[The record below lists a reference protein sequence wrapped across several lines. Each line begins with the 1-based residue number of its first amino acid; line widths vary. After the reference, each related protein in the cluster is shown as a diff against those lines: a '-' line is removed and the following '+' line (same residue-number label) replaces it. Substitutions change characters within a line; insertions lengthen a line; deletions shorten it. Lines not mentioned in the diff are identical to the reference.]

1 MNSEERITRRETEGI
16 TIEVP
21 REASLM
27 KNEESGSDLSVTDA
41 KSEQKMAG
49 QSLTLGR
56 KRQLSMS
63 PLAEKTI
70 IESDCQIPKDSDSIC
85 TIQNCKKRLICAQEM
100 GKTTFERETG
110 NDPKSGQP
118 QTGKE
123 ENKYQDRTES
133 NMAAPSLSNTSDQ
146 SKAKRDSV
154 ASSNLVFDI
163 LNDQNLT
170 EITSLTSTT
179 YPTLVSLYS
188 HSDLSTNFSDSHSDL
203 STNFTTTDQHWLGGD
218 SEISAANSG
227 KTMFNIQKQ
236 TTQAYSAC
244 SGDQFSTSYES
255 IGQKVRWEVAHSPQ
269 VDSSL
274 NPSIKINNSTAY
286 SVSSSVSDNPIRV
299 NGSMTPSDPPVRVDG
314 SVTPSDPPVRVDGSV
329 APSDPPVRVNGS
341 VAPSDPPVRVNG
353 SVIPSDPPVR
363 VDGSVL
369 PSDPPVRI
377 DGSVAP
383 SDPPVRIDGS
393 VTPSDP
399 PVRVDSSVI
408 PSDPPVR
415 VDGSVLPSDPPV
427 RVDGSVTPSDP
438 PVRVDSSVT
447 PSDPPVRVNGSVTSS
462 DPPVRVNGSVTPS
475 DPPVRVDG
483 SVTPSD
489 PPVRVNGSVTPSD
502 PPVRVDGRVPPSD
515 PPVRVDDSVTPS
527 DSTIRDDG
535 NITPS
540 DEILVPHNSAQE
552 KVPNV
557 NPPSPQNK
565 TPTITKPNLRSR
577 QPRPQRYREDP
588 PPPPKRK
595 TFHSTQRAKVLK
607 KKVLKTPPK
616 KCNDCSVRNT
626 GAPATEKPII
636 ANEKATK
643 ETQKKRG
650 RPKKESKSEKHDPT
664 DIHKLLREISDTQS
678 RQICTLIDDK
688 ITDLKSSIGIE
699 IHNVKENV
707 QKNTTAV
714 SNLQSY
720 QKSVDSK
727 VGNLEKDVQKH
738 SNILSNFEHSQSTL
752 VSRIETL
759 DGNLISLNEK
769 TCDLDHKLDSI
780 KQNQESEQ
788 TNRALSEQVLDVE
801 HGLAAHIETIKG
813 NMEEELSGA
822 KQNQIYLENRL
833 MDFTTEIHHQN
844 IEMNAKIQSLKNDY
858 DQLKALSETAS
869 DTFRTTSSFFSN
881 SSSPSV
887 STDTSRENY
896 QTFQNSN
903 PQGSTPP
910 NNGSPDS
917 SFYMYGDTTR
927 TLIVD
932 GIKENAQENLKQI
945 MLRCI
950 NEMGVPITPEDIVN
964 VERIG
969 RFSKNR
975 KWPRPVK
982 IILTDQTIRDQI
994 YIFKRRLR
1002 FSVPFGA
1009 LKINK
1014 EERKDV
1020 RVRAAKIKQAALKAK
1035 SLGHKVEIKADG
1047 RIRIDNVEYNTLTL
1061 SSIPE
1066 RFMTEA
1072 NEIRQPPLN
1081 TRRLSLLQ
1089 KCTTNSGKAIMV
1101 GHSLQKTPLGLAF
1114 YSKNCFLS
1122 NFYRCSF
1129 YFKGESY
1136 TCSEQAYQGVKAKIY
1151 RDEQA
1156 FTDIKKTDSPALMKS
1171 IGGQVQ
1177 TCEHWERMKL
1187 QVMEDILTAKFSQ
1200 IKELY
1205 YSLLNTRPLELIE
1218 ATLDE
1223 FWGAGAI
1230 LGSIALEEGCWVG
1243 QNHLG
1248 KILMK
1253 VRNNLLQA
1261 IEKV

>member
-1 MNSEERITRRETEGI
+1 MV
-16 TIEVP
+16 IE
-21 REASLM
+21 
-27 KNEESGSDLSVTDA
+27 NENDKKRSVNGPGMVISDGKENDDLVTDA
-41 KSEQKMAG
+41 KSFSKMAEEVPAHG
-49 QSLTLGR
+49 MKRGLSLSPALTKTVEELGNSN
-56 KRQLSMS
+56 LNY
-63 PLAEKTI
+63 KT
-70 IESDCQIPKDSDSIC
+70 D
-85 TIQNCKKRLICAQEM
+85 QNSYQYAKKRAFTAQYNR
-100 GKTTFERETG
+100 KTTEEEETG
-110 NDPKSGQP
+110 SDPAGGQH
-118 QTGKE
+118 QTGNNPSE
-123 ENKYQDRTES
+123 EQVRTKT
-133 NMAAPSLSNTSDQ
+133 NMAAPIESERTDQNKLMRDETMAFLMPLFELPTEILELDNSNDNLQILGTDLTRLVTSSKSFSTRETVKKTDNSTYFPTDGGRLETQEFDTITPFTTPNHDSAQIINRSANETSIFPPMTTTQALPGTTAGVPILPGTTATLGAYSGKSITAGQEITTHDYSVDSGDHFNISYVSIGHLLREQCDGTIGRMTTFDRYDNDSSNT
-146 SKAKRDSV
+146 
-154 ASSNLVFDI
+154 
-163 LNDQNLT
+163 
-170 EITSLTSTT
+170 
-179 YPTLVSLYS
+179 
-188 HSDLSTNFSDSHSDL
+188 
-203 STNFTTTDQHWLGGD
+203 
-218 SEISAANSG
+218 ANSG
-227 KTMFNIQKQ
+227 DVNTGIP
-236 TTQAYSAC
+236 SDPPV
-244 SGDQFSTSYES
+244 G
-255 IGQKVRWEVAHSPQ
+255 
-269 VDSSL
+269 VDGSVTPS
-274 NPSIKINNSTAY
+274 NPAVGI
-286 SVSSSVSDNPIRV
+286 D
-299 NGSMTPSDPPVRVDG
+299 GSMPPSDPRVGVDGSLTPSDPPVGVDG
-314 SVTPSDPPVRVDGSV
+314 SVTPSDPPVGVDGSLTPSDPPVGVDGSLTPSDPPVGVDGSLTPSDPPVGVDGSVTPSDPRVGVDGSVTPSDPPVGVDGSVNPSDPPVGVDRSVTPSDPPVGVDNCVAPSDPPVGVDRSVTPSDPPVGVDNCVAPSDPPVRVDGSV
-329 APSDPPVRVNGS
+329 APSDS
-341 VAPSDPPVRVNG
+341 A
-353 SVIPSDPPVR
+353 
-363 VDGSVL
+363 
-369 PSDPPVRI
+369 
-377 DGSVAP
+377 
-383 SDPPVRIDGS
+383 
-393 VTPSDP
+393 
-399 PVRVDSSVI
+399 
-408 PSDPPVR
+408 
-415 VDGSVLPSDPPV
+415 
-427 RVDGSVTPSDP
+427 
-438 PVRVDSSVT
+438 
-447 PSDPPVRVNGSVTSS
+447 
-462 DPPVRVNGSVTPS
+462 
-475 DPPVRVDG
+475 
-483 SVTPSD
+483 
-489 PPVRVNGSVTPSD
+489 
-502 PPVRVDGRVPPSD
+502 
-515 PPVRVDDSVTPS
+515 
-527 DSTIRDDG
+527 IRDDS
-535 NITPS
+535 NMTPS
-540 DEILVPHNSAQE
+540 DEILVPHNSPQE

-595 TFHSTQRAKVLK
+595 TFHLTQRAKVLK

-626 GAPATEKPII
+626 GVPATEKPAV
-636 ANEKATK
+636 ANEKASK
-643 ETQKKRG
+643 ETKKKRG
-650 RPKKESKSEKHDPT
+650 RPKKQSKNEEHDPT
-664 DIHKLLREISDTQS
+664 DFHKLLREISDTQS

-727 VGNLEKDVQKH
+727 VGNLEKDIRKH
-738 SNILSNFEHSQSTL
+738 STILSNFEHSQSTL

-769 TCDLDHKLDSI
+769 TCDLDRKLDSI
-780 KQNQESEQ
+780 KQDHESEQ
-788 TNRALSEQVLDVE
+788 TNRALSQQVLDVE

-844 IEMNAKIQSLKNDY
+844 IEMNANIQSLKNDF

-869 DTFRTTSSFFSN
+869 DTFRTTSASNFFSN

-969 RFSKNR
+969 RFSRNR

-982 IILTDQTIRDQI
+982 ITLIDQTIRDQI

-1020 RVRAAKIKQAALKAK
+1020 RVRAAKIRQAALKAK

-1072 NEIRQPPLN
+1072 NKIRQPPLN
-1081 TRRLSLLQ
+1081 THRLSLLQ
-1089 KCTTNSGKAIMV
+1089 KCTTNSGKTIMV
-1101 GHSLQKTPLGLAF
+1101 GPSLQKTPLGLAF
-1114 YSKNCFLS
+1114 Y
-1122 NFYRCSF
+1122 
-1129 YFKGESY
+1129 
-1136 TCSEQAYQGVKAKIY
+1136 
-1151 RDEQA
+1151 
-1156 FTDIKKTDSPALMKS
+1156 
-1171 IGGQVQ
+1171 
-1177 TCEHWERMKL
+1177 
-1187 QVMEDILTAKFSQ
+1187 
-1200 IKELY
+1200 
-1205 YSLLNTRPLELIE
+1205 
-1218 ATLDE
+1218 
-1223 FWGAGAI
+1223 
-1230 LGSIALEEGCWVG
+1230 
-1243 QNHLG
+1243 
-1248 KILMK
+1248 
-1253 VRNNLLQA
+1253 
-1261 IEKV
+1261 